1 MKNSN
6 VGKVYTFLAYGFE
19 NRRTGKE
26 R

>member
-6 VGKVYTFLAYGFE
+6 VGKVYTFLAFGFE
-19 NRRTGKE
+19 NRRTEKE